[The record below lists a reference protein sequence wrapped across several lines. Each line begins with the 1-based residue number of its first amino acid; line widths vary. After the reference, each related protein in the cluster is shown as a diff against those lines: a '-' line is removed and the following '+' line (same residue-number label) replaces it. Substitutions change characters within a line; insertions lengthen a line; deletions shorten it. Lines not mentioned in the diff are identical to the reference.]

1 MVDSRQLRM
10 FPTLML
16 ILTKNIPNADT
27 KTHIQVDAR
36 RAGARGATPSR
47 PDAEFIESVK
57 SLAKDERNTVFLL
70 SSQETSMV
78 QEWFPKEL
86 WDQFWYVSTSR
97 PLLLLNWSS
106 YRALLTRGAFLVGRI
121 LE

>member
-1 MVDSRQLRM
+1 M
-10 FPTLML
+10 
-16 ILTKNIPNADT
+16 
-27 KTHIQVDAR
+27 VDAR

-78 QEWFPKEL
+78 QVRLLSLVWCAPTSHTLDLPFML
-86 WDQFWYVSTSR
+86 GYLTSTRCRSGSR
-97 PLLLLNWSS
+97 
-106 YRALLTRGAFLVGRI
+106 RI
-121 LE
+121 SGTSIGPIWV